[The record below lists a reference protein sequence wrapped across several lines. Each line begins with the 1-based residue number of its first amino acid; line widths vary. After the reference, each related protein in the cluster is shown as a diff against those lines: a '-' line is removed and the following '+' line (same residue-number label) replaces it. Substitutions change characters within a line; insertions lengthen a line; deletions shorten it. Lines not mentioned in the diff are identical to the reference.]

1 MRKPRLR
8 FRLAG
13 VAILACLLMVAAASG
28 SAAGANNS
36 EQVVFSGVAFQN
48 STFPLGTPAGFWI
61 WCESDS
67 GNPYVSNCAGA
78 MYFYALGITKH
89 VFGDDAVTEH
99 ADGTYTL
106 AVHSADGSVTCWL
119 TNFLPV
125 RHGPA
130 NRVDVSCSAPSGTA
144 TSPNA
149 VVNVTGP

>member
-8 FRLAG
+8 FRLVG
-13 VAILACLLMVAAASG
+13 VTMLACLLMVAAASG

-36 EQVVFSGVAFQN
+36 EQVIFSGVAFQN
-48 STFPLGTPAGFWI
+48 STFQFGTPAGFWI

-78 MYFYALGITKH
+78 MYFYALGITKG
-89 VFGDDAVTEH
+89 VFGHDAVDENL
-99 ADGTYTL
+99 DGSYTL
-106 AVHSADGSVTCWL
+106 AVHSADGSVNCWL
-119 TNFLPV
+119 TNSLPV

-130 NRVDVSCSAPSGTA
+130 NQVDVNCSAPFGTA

>member
-8 FRLAG
+8 FRLVG
-13 VAILACLLMVAAASG
+13 VTMLACLLMVAAASG
-28 SAAGANNS
+28 SASGANNS
-36 EQVVFSGVAFQN
+36 EQVIFSGVAFQN
-48 STFPLGTPAGFWI
+48 STFEFNTPAGFWI

-78 MYFYALGITKH
+78 MYFYALGITKG
-89 VFGDDAVTEH
+89 VFGNVTENT
-99 ADGTYTL
+99 DGTYTL
-106 AVHSADGSVTCWL
+106 AVHSAGGSVNCWL
-119 TNFLPV
+119 TNSLPV

-130 NRVDVSCSAPSGTA
+130 NRVDVSCSDPSGTA